1 LREKKARGSYL
12 AHLSSPLDF
21 QMPDHPPLVSSAP
34 REPAKRPRPVPAAV
48 KAAIRLMVYGRDD
61 GVPLNL
67 LDAARAVQLKPW
79 TLRRY
84 FDRPAVISLLRAE
97 RRAFIAT
104 LIAGNPAALAR
115 IRDTAANTMSQ
126 VRAVDL
132 LEAMGDETGH
142 NRGIAAQSPHLTIVI
157 RQPDHPAPAMRTIE
171 HTPQSEP
178 APAPVFRRDA
188 QGYRIDDKGRRVFDF
203 DPI

>member
-1 LREKKARGSYL
+1 
-12 AHLSSPLDF
+12 
-21 QMPDHPPLVSSAP
+21 MPDHPPLVSSAP

-84 FDRPAVISLLRAE
+84 FDRPRVISLLRAE

-132 LEAMGDETGH
+132 LEAMGDEAVH
-142 NRGIAAQSPHLTIVI
+142 NRSTAPESPRMTICIVN
-157 RQPDHPAPAMRTIE
+157 QVAPPAPPPAMRTIDAE
-171 HTPQSEP
+171 LEPEP
-178 APAPVFRRDA
+178 APKRDP
-188 QGYRIDDKGRRVFDF
+188 GVPYFH
-203 DPI
+203 DPTDPNR